1 MASKMPIGDDGY
13 PVREQISVYEDH
25 DPETVDNYVYCGN
38 DCDLS
43 TEIDGEKIQKLKDL
57 GSDMKMRAS
66 IPWTDVNGMDTIA
79 KELYVTASEAHGKML
94 EAVVK

>member
-1 MASKMPIGDDGY
+1 
-13 PVREQISVYEDH
+13 
-25 DPETVDNYVYCGN
+25 
-38 DCDLS
+38 
-43 TEIDGEKIQKLKDL
+43 
-57 GSDMKMRAS
+57 MRAS